1 MGLAHPTYWLFW
13 DSAECWVG
21 LGSMYVLCL
30 VTSLRCYQV
39 LPYKLCKVP
48 NSNSHSCPVKK
59 DLEYLQGPFYSLD
72 VVPLLNIILAT

>member
-1 MGLAHPTYWLFW
+1 MGLAHPAYWLFW